1 MSGRVRMEKCPRC
14 GGIYVPIHVEQKGP
28 HLGIYCSKY
37 GHWIRWARKQD
48 EEHVGM
54 TTLWCSH
61 CGIPYKFTQEELTQ
75 LLIAGILYVDCLN
88 CSNEILLSSEPDSAS
103 S

>member
-1 MSGRVRMEKCPRC
+1 MT
-14 GGIYVPIHVEQKGP
+14 
-28 HLGIYCSKY
+28 
-37 GHWIRWARKQD
+37 
-48 EEHVGM
+48 

-88 CSNEILLSSEPDSAS
+88 CSNEIPLSSEPDSAS

>member
-1 MSGRVRMEKCPRC
+1 
-14 GGIYVPIHVEQKGP
+14 
-28 HLGIYCSKY
+28 
-37 GHWIRWARKQD
+37 
-48 EEHVGM
+48 M

-75 LLIAGILYVDCLN
+75 LLIAGILYVDCLK
-88 CSNEILLSSEPDSAS
+88 CSNELFLEPDSAS

>member
-1 MSGRVRMEKCPRC
+1 MRKESISGELEHDDWRSICRNHSRRVGRSCASMDKSRTPRM
-14 GGIYVPIHVEQKGP
+14 GGNRI
-28 HLGIYCSKY
+28 
-37 GHWIRWARKQD
+37 
-48 EEHVGM
+48 M

-88 CSNEILLSSEPDSAS
+88 CSNEIPLSSEPDSAS

>member
-1 MSGRVRMEKCPRC
+1 
-14 GGIYVPIHVEQKGP
+14 
-28 HLGIYCSKY
+28 
-37 GHWIRWARKQD
+37 
-48 EEHVGM
+48 M

-88 CSNEILLSSEPDSAS
+88 CSNEIPLPSENHSGLTETEIRAVQEMEDEIREESDSAS